1 MRGNPNTKRFQ
12 NFMSKVISSVRT
24 RTYNNRLDGSDAN
37 MTYEQSQQ
45 MLQDGS
51 QHDSR
56 MIVNEF
62 GKTRL

>member
-1 MRGNPNTKRFQ
+1 
-12 NFMSKVISSVRT
+12 MSKVISSVRT